1 VNGRI
6 SEAVAIMALIC
17 ASNPSNPSVALAQSS
32 GLAARKPLSDMM
44 LSRVRPIIDAL
55 YRLDYPLAENLCQ
68 RIIHDYPDHPA
79 GYVYCER
86 VIFSKELSK
95 ARLLSAE
102 RAMGMDLFSS
112 SPKFSLH
119 IARETDAHFDA
130 TAEKATQMARLW
142 ISKYPDDL
150 SGPYLLGSAYAFK
163 SSYEVS
169 IRQSRLSAS
178 GDASKTFKALKDL
191 VRQHPDIVDARA
203 ITGVFRIVAD
213 SLDFKTKA
221 LALVFFGIH
230 GDLEAGRRDMEDA
243 AEHGLLEDDDA
254 RLLLSV
260 LDTREKKFDQAM
272 TRLSQLHEKYPENYL
287 VHLEMAA
294 LDVISGKPAQALD
307 TYRDILNRDY
317 ARLDQS
323 VALCRLGVTSRTI
336 GNLSQS
342 EQWLREAV
350 GTPAI
355 STSSLSI
362 ASLELGKTLD
372 LLGQR
377 AGATEQYRRVL
388 AGDDVLGTRE
398 DAKQWLA
405 RPYDRMAMKQDNRGG
420 GLITL
425 DDVTK

>member
-1 VNGRI
+1 MTCRI
-6 SEAVAIMALIC
+6 LKAAAIAALIC
-17 ASNPSNPSVALAQSS
+17 ASNPGAAFAQSS
-32 GLAARKPLSDMM
+32 GFVARKPLPDIM
-44 LSRVRPIIDAL
+44 LSRVRPIIDAI
-55 YRLDYPLAENLCQ
+55 YRLDYPVAENLCQ
-68 RIIHDYPDHPA
+68 RIIHDYPGHPA

-86 VIFSKELSK
+86 VYFSKELSK

-119 IARETDAHFDA
+119 VARDTDEHFEA

-142 ISKYPDDL
+142 ISQHPDDL
-150 SGPYLLGSAYAFK
+150 SGPYLLGSAYGFK

-169 IRQSRLSAS
+169 IRHSRLSAS
-178 GDASKTFKALKDL
+178 GDASKTFRALKDL
-191 VRQHPDIVDARA
+191 VRQHADVVDARA
-203 ITGVFRIVAD
+203 ITGAFSIVAD

-230 GDLEAGRRDMEDA
+230 GNLDAGRRDMEAA
-243 AEHGLLEDDDA
+243 AEHGFVEDDDA
-254 RLLLSV
+254 QLLLSI
-260 LDTREKKFDQAM
+260 LDTRERKFDQAR
-272 TRLSQLHEKYPENYL
+272 TRLVELHVKYPENYL

-294 LDVISGKPAQALD
+294 LDVISGKPARALD
-307 TYRDILNRDY
+307 TYRDILNSDR
-317 ARLDQS
+317 ARLDHS
-323 VALCRLGVTSRTI
+323 VALCLLGATSRTM
-336 GNLSQS
+336 GNFSQS
-342 EQWLREAV
+342 ERWLREAV

-355 STSSLSI
+355 SASSLSI

-388 AGDDVLGTRE
+388 ADDDVLGTRE

-405 RPYDRMAMKQDNRGG
+405 RPYDRTAMKQDDRGG

>member
-1 VNGRI
+1 MTGRI
-6 SEAVAIMALIC
+6 LKGVAAVALFC
-17 ASNPSNPSVALAQSS
+17 ASNPAVAFAQSS
-32 GLAARKPLSDMM
+32 GFAARKPLSDAM
-44 LSRVRPIIDAL
+44 LSRVRPIIDAI

-68 RIIHDYPDHPA
+68 RIIRDYPDHPA

-119 IARETDAHFDA
+119 IARETDANFDA
-130 TAEKATQMARLW
+130 TAEKATQTARLW
-142 ISKYPDDL
+142 IANHPDDL

-178 GDASKTFKALKDL
+178 GDASKTFRALRDL
-191 VRQHPDIVDARA
+191 VREHADIVDARA
-203 ITGVFRIVAD
+203 ITGVFNIVAD

-230 GDLEAGRRDMEDA
+230 GNLEAGRRDMESA

-254 RLLLSV
+254 QLLLSV
-260 LDTREKKFDQAM
+260 LETRERKFDRAM
-272 TRLSQLHEKYPENYL
+272 TRLIQLHEKYPENYL

-294 LDVISGKPAQALD
+294 LDVISGKPTQALD
-307 TYRDILNRDY
+307 TYRDILNSDD

-336 GNLSQS
+336 GDLSQS

-355 STSSLSI
+355 SASSLSI
-362 ASLELGKTLD
+362 ASS
-372 LLGQR
+372 
-377 AGATEQYRRVL
+377 
-388 AGDDVLGTRE
+388 GT
-398 DAKQWLA
+398 
-405 RPYDRMAMKQDNRGG
+405 G
-420 GLITL
+420 
-425 DDVTK
+425 

>member
-1 VNGRI
+1 MTGRI
-6 SEAVAIMALIC
+6 LKAVAITALIC
-17 ASNPSNPSVALAQSS
+17 ASNPAAAFAQSS
-32 GLAARKPLSDMM
+32 GLAARKPLTDIM
-44 LSRVRPIIDAL
+44 LSRVRPIIDAI
-55 YRLDYPLAENLCQ
+55 YRLDYPMAENLCQ

-86 VIFSKELSK
+86 VYFSKELSK

-119 IARETDAHFDA
+119 IARETDEHFEA
-130 TAEKATQMARLW
+130 TAEKATQTARLW
-142 ISKYPDDL
+142 ISKHPDDL

-191 VRQHPDIVDARA
+191 VRQHADIVDARA
-203 ITGVFRIVAD
+203 LTGAFSIVAD

-230 GDLEAGRRDMEDA
+230 GNLDAGRRDMEDA
-243 AEHGLLEDDDA
+243 AEHGLVEDDDA
-254 RLLLSV
+254 QLLLSI
-260 LDTREKKFDQAM
+260 LDTRERKFDQAM
-272 TRLSQLHEKYPENYL
+272 SRLIHLHEKYPENYL

-294 LDVISGKPAQALD
+294 LDVISSRPTQALD
-307 TYRDILNRDY
+307 TYRDILNRDH

-323 VALCRLGVTSRTI
+323 VTLCRLGVTSRTI
-336 GNLSQS
+336 GNFSQS

-355 STSSLSI
+355 SAASLSI

-372 LLGQR
+372 VLGQR
-377 AGATEQYRRVL
+377 ARAAEQYRRVL

-405 RPYDRMAMKQDNRGG
+405 RPYDRAAMKQDNRGG
-420 GLITL
+420 GLITV